1 MHNLTE
7 ETLLKIFKEA
17 IQRRSEGENIEFKD
31 ARGGIPSDLWKSIS
45 AFSNRPGGGIILFGI
60 VENQITKV
68 FNTVGQTD
76 LSLLQ
81 TKIVSLIQ
89 QKIRNCGQYTLKI
102 VKYDDK
108 DLLALLISECPQ
120 EQKPCYFIE
129 IGMPRGAY
137 IRIGNSNRQ
146 ISEEELRSFLRYSPE
161 YKYDRI
167 AILEMT
173 LEMLS
178 QEKINEYLD
187 KSAKRTGRLFSKDL
201 PIEKILKNLGILI
214 EIKNRLPPTLAG
226 CLIFSKDAPQR
237 INTLSRYVIRC
248 VRYAGTSPSSPIID
262 QQDIFGTLDQ
272 QIDESHKFILRNIA
286 FKANIVG
293 TKRVERYEYPED
305 AIREVLANALIH
317 RDYIVTG
324 TYIQVN
330 IFVDRIE
337 ISNPGTLPPGV
348 TVENLKESQFSR
360 NEVIANLMRGLDY
373 MEEFGRGIDL
383 VYARMLEW
391 NLVEPLFKNRSNMF
405 RVTLLGGRFK
415 NLNERQVRIWN
426 YLQDNNQITAS
437 QTHELF
443 TTISRA
449 TVNIDLKKM
458 VEMELIN
465 VKGYSNNT
473 YYEPK
478 Y

>member
-1 MHNLTE
+1 
-7 ETLLKIFKEA
+7 
-17 IQRRSEGENIEFKD
+17 
-31 ARGGIPSDLWKSIS
+31 
-45 AFSNRPGGGIILFGI
+45 
-60 VENQITKV
+60 
-68 FNTVGQTD
+68 
-76 LSLLQ
+76 
-81 TKIVSLIQ
+81 
-89 QKIRNCGQYTLKI
+89 
-102 VKYDDK
+102 
-108 DLLALLISECPQ
+108 
-120 EQKPCYFIE
+120 
-129 IGMPRGAY
+129 
-137 IRIGNSNRQ
+137 
-146 ISEEELRSFLRYSPE
+146 
-161 YKYDRI
+161 
-167 AILEMT
+167 
-173 LEMLS
+173 
-178 QEKINEYLD
+178 
-187 KSAKRTGRLFSKDL
+187 
-201 PIEKILKNLGILI
+201 
-214 EIKNRLPPTLAG
+214 LAG

-324 TYIQVN
+324 TYVQVN